1 MKHLL
6 LAAAAAAALIAA
18 APAASA
24 TVIPIVFTFASDG
37 SGTADFG
44 DKGIMTSSFSD
55 TFTFTLPT
63 GFASGSL
70 TTVLTGASTDVA
82 FTTVTLNGTPLAISQ
97 SGVVDT
103 RSLVNASVTSG
114 PQQLVVAGNVNPGS
128 PVNGPFNGAFGG
140 SLSFAPGGVP
150 EPASWALMI
159 MGFGGLGAVLRTKRR
174 SPIAAL
180 A

>member
-1 MKHLL
+1 MKHLF
-6 LAAAAAAALIAA
+6 LAAAAAAAVMAG
-18 APAASA
+18 ASVANA
-24 TVIPIVFTFASDG
+24 TVIPITFVFASDG

-82 FTTVTLNGTPLAISQ
+82 FTTVTLNGTPLAVSQ

-103 RSLVNASVTSG
+103 RSLVSVPVTSG
-114 PQQLVVAGNVNPGS
+114 PQQLVVAGTVNPTNPG
-128 PVNGPFNGAFGG
+128 GPFNGAFGG

-174 SPIAAL
+174 SPSAAL